1 MFSVGLG
8 ELFFSRHSISV
19 LRSSVFVVVVV
30 VVVVWLGLFL
40 RHPTQHAGS

>member
-1 MFSVGLG
+1 MGLG

-19 LRSSVFVVVVV
+19 LRGSVFV

-40 RHPTQHAGS
+40 HHPTQHAGS

>member
-30 VVVVWLGLFL
+30 FVWLGLFL

>member
-30 VVVVWLGLFL
+30 VWLGLFL